1 MTYNGRMRFISPVYR
16 EKIRAAA
23 FALAMLVVCA
33 QALSVAR
40 AGEEE
45 DDYHGYEFALDV
57 KQNARYSVDIV
68 EITNYFNNDTETYH
82 TERKLN
88 IAVEVAEVKD
98 NVPEKIRLTY
108 DGDNSSYC
116 YPGEEPVT
124 TDSDL
129 VGLSLVMQRG
139 KDDVVDS
146 PTGRNLG
153 GALNRQWKLVNWDRV
168 WLPSKSVQ
176 PKDTWKA
183 DEGVLETMIQYG
195 NDDAAGVREVHS
207 KVTFTDLTDNIASV
221 ELQADGV
228 VDTAIPNYTVTVKLE
243 LKIKFDVLNN
253 RMVSWEY
260 KRHAEPQGDDD
271 ILFESTTTDTATGV
285 FHYPGTTKD

>member
-1 MTYNGRMRFISPVYR
+1 MTYNGRMRFFSPAHR
-16 EKIRAAA
+16 EILRAAA
-23 FALAMLVVCA
+23 ILLAMFVLCA
-33 QALSVAR
+33 RTPAVTR

-45 DDYHGYEFALDV
+45 DDYRGHEFALDV
-57 KQNARYSVDIV
+57 KQNTRYSVDIV
-68 EITNYFNNDTETYH
+68 ESTGYFNNDTETYH

-88 IAVEVAEVKD
+88 IAVEIVEAKGD
-98 NVPEKIRLTY
+98 IPEKIRLTY
-108 DGDNSSYC
+108 DGDNTSYT
-116 YPGEEPVT
+116 YPGEEPVA

-129 VGLSLVMQRG
+129 VGHSLVMQRG
-139 KDDVVDS
+139 KDDVADS

-168 WLPSKSVQ
+168 WLPEKPRQ
-176 PKDTWKA
+176 PRDTWKA
-183 DEGVLETMIQYG
+183 DEDVLESMLQFG
-195 NDDAAGVREVHS
+195 NDDAVGVRDIHS
-207 KVTFTDLTDNIASV
+207 KVTFTDLTDNIATV

-228 VDTAIPNYTVTVKLE
+228 IDTAIPNYIVAVKLE

-260 KRHAEPQGDDD
+260 KRHSEPQGDEE

-285 FHYPGTTKD
+285 FHYPGSTKD